1 MKKLNLL
8 FIVAIF
14 LVGKLNFFSQGV
26 TASQVFNY
34 NNGASQTFTVPFGV
48 TSITIDVWGAGGGGA
63 GGSASTS
70 RAGGGG
76 GAYSRSTISTVAGTS
91 YTIVV
96 GAGGQAIGNPGT
108 AGGISTFS
116 SGPTI
121 VVSATGGSGGNAN
134 VGGAGGAITGG
145 VGTIRFAGGAGGTGV
160 STGSGGGGG
169 GSAGTGGAGGAGG
182 NGSTGTGA
190 GGTAGLAGSGAGG
203 TAGATGGTGGTK
215 DNNNATSGNVPGGGG
230 GGRGSSTTV
239 VDRNGAAGA
248 NGRVVISYTI
258 NERDLS
264 VSKTVSNASPLAG
277 DIVTFTLTGNNNATL
292 AASDVVL
299 TDLLP
304 TGYAFISASVSSY
317 NASTGEWNI
326 GNLGATSNISMTIT
340 AMVNDS
346 GVYNNTASIRS
357 NTMPDNNPSNNTTTT
372 IVTVCKGGSTAP
384 QIKQ

>member
-14 LVGKLNFFSQGV
+14 LVGRGSFFSQGV
-26 TASQVFNY
+26 PASQVFNY

-48 TSITIDVWGAGGGGA
+48 TSITIDVWGAGGAGA
-63 GGSASTS
+63 GGSVSTS

-76 GAYSRSTISTVAGTS
+76 GAYSRSTISTVAGAS

-108 AGGISTFS
+108 AGGTSSFS

-121 VVSATGGSGGNAN
+121 VVSAAGGGGGNAN

-145 VGTIRFAGGAGGTGV
+145 VGTIRFAGGNGAAGVTG
-160 STGSGGGGG
+160 GSGGGGG
-169 GSAGTGGAGGAGG
+169 GSAGTGGAGGSA
-182 NGSTGTGA
+182 T
-190 GGTAGLAGSGAGG
+190 GGTAGTAGSGTGG
-203 TAGATGGTGGTK
+203 TAGASGGNGGTLN
-215 DNNNATSGNVPGGGG
+215 NNNATVGNVPGGGG
-230 GGRGSSTTV
+230 GGRGASSTV

-248 NGRVVISYTI
+248 NGRVTISYTI

-264 VSKTVSNASPLAG
+264 VAKTVSNASPLAG
-277 DIVTFTLTGNNNATL
+277 DIVTFTLTGRNNNSTL
-292 AASDVVL
+292 AASDVIL

-304 TGYAFISASVSSY
+304 TGYTFISASVSAY

-326 GNLGATSNISMTIT
+326 GNLGATLSATMTIT

-357 NTMPDNNPSNNTTTT
+357 NTMPDNNPSNNTITTP
-372 IVTVCKGGSTAP
+372 VTVCKGGSTAP